1 MVFWIGAALAAVW
14 LLQRITYLRFWDR
27 GLTARLRFARQEI
40 REGEEGE
47 LLEIVE
53 NWKFLPLPVL
63 HVNVQVDRSFV
74 FRAAERTAVSDQTY
88 RRDIFALLPWQRIT
102 RTLPFVGTK
111 RGYYRCRQVELV
123 SRDLFFHGPYV
134 KAEEQDAF
142 LYVFPAEVPMEEM
155 QAACQEML
163 GEYLSR
169 QSLFE
174 DPFSFRGIRDYE
186 SGDGMRQ
193 VNWKASARAGQLK
206 VNVFETTA
214 MARARILLNLKA
226 DTIWTEEILLESVI
240 RIGAAAA
247 RMWLEMGIPAG
258 ICTNGPDVVTG
269 DPVMVEAGAGPEH
282 GRTILQAL
290 SRIDLKAAE
299 GRRDKRDV
307 GLWERLEAERTGAL
321 SSTMILY
328 VSCSSHQEDLE
339 RLERLRLRGAPVL
352 WIWPWTA
359 RQEAE
364 SEALSGS
371 GQDVSAYHGRI
382 KRWRVEE

>member
-1 MVFWIGAALAAVW
+1 
-14 LLQRITYLRFWDR
+14 
-27 GLTARLRFARQEI
+27 
-40 REGEEGE
+40 
-47 LLEIVE
+47 
-53 NWKFLPLPVL
+53 
-63 HVNVQVDRSFV
+63 
-74 FRAAERTAVSDQTY
+74 
-88 RRDIFALLPWQRIT
+88 
-102 RTLPFVGTK
+102 
-111 RGYYRCRQVELV
+111 
-123 SRDLFFHGPYV
+123 
-134 KAEEQDAF
+134 
-142 LYVFPAEVPMEEM
+142 
-155 QAACQEML
+155 
-163 GEYLSR
+163 
-169 QSLFE
+169 
-174 DPFSFRGIRDYE
+174 
-186 SGDGMRQ
+186 
-193 VNWKASARAGQLK
+193 
-206 VNVFETTA
+206 
-214 MARARILLNLKA
+214 
-226 DTIWTEEILLESVI
+226 
-240 RIGAAAA
+240 
-247 RMWLEMGIPAG
+247 
-258 ICTNGPDVVTG
+258 
-269 DPVMVEAGAGPEH
+269 MVEAGAGPEH